1 MSQNG
6 KRALNIMEVLRDFCV
21 AEKYQVNILSSL
33 LVLIMEWP
41 GIDASEP
48 RGRESKSSTTKA
60 STR

>member
-1 MSQNG
+1 MNYESQSSMSQNG

-33 LVLIMEWP
+33 PVLIMEGP

-48 RGRESKSSTTKA
+48 RGR
-60 STR
+60 